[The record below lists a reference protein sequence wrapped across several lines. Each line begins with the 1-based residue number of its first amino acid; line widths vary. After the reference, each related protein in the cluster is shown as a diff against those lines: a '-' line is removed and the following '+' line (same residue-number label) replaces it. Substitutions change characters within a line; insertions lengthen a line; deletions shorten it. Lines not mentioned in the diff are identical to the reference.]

1 MQSFKMSPYFC
12 RVRKVK
18 IKRHYYRGCLI
29 IVSVAIYV
37 VHIHAPDYEV
47 HVALLAN
54 ILFAVDP
61 TV

>member
-1 MQSFKMSPYFC
+1 MRGFKVSPLYC
-12 RVRKVK
+12 RVRRVK
-18 IKRHYYRGCLI
+18 IKRHYYRGCLL
-29 IVSVAIYV
+29 IVSIAIYV